1 MAKHWER
8 AKTFFLR
15 LYHKAKGM
23 NPFVLAA
30 IIFAVYIVLPPL
42 SGEYSIWSQIKTQY
56 QLAKSRTEYE
66 RLKSEI
72 EDSRKDLEE
81 LQYHKDMLEK
91 YAREKF
97 LMKSEDEDLYILR

>member
-1 MAKHWER
+1 
-8 AKTFFLR
+8 
-15 LYHKAKGM
+15 M

-30 IIFAVYIVLPPL
+30 IVFAVYLVLPPF

-56 QLAKSRTEYE
+56 QLSQCRAEHQK
-66 RLKSEI
+66 LKGEI
-72 EDSRKDLEE
+72 EDYRKDLEE

-97 LMKSEDEDLYILR
+97 LMKADDEDLYILK

>member
-1 MAKHWER
+1 MSGLWER
-8 AKTFFLR
+8 AKSFFLQ
-15 LYHKAKGM
+15 LYHRAKGM

-30 IIFAVYIVLPPL
+30 IVFAVYLVLPPL

-56 QLAKSRTEYE
+56 QLAKSRSEHD
-66 RLKSEI
+66 RLTKEI
-72 EDSRKDLEE
+72 EASRKDLEE

-97 LMKSEDEDLYILR
+97 LMKSEDEDLYLLR